1 MNIGKTAALVT
12 ATAGAV
18 AFGGGADAT
27 ALAPE
32 AAVPPGNGIRQL
44 SPCADGDCLD
54 FARIFGDGKSVVQK
68 NHCDS
73 SASSNAN
80 VVIVP
85 ITGGQQCANI
95 AVDSWSAPG
104 ANPFGNR

>member
-32 AAVPPGNGIRQL
+32 ASVPPGNHIQRL
-44 SPCADGDCLD
+44 TPCAVGDCLD
-54 FARIFGDGKSVVQK
+54 FTRVFGDGKSVVQK
-68 NHCDS
+68 NQCDS
-73 SASSNAN
+73 SASSTGN

-85 ITGGQQCANI
+85 INGGQCANI

-104 ANPFGNR
+104 ASPFGDR